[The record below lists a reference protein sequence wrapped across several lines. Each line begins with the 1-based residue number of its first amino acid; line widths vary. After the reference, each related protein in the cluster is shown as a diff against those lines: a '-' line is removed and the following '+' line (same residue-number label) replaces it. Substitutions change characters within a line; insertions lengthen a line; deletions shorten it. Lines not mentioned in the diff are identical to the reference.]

1 MLTLRDCN
9 GTPAKIL
16 VDDKVR
22 VYDATG
28 EITSRLKAAG
38 VIVGGSSTLDD
49 LFGADVYAACVALDI
64 SRAGCNGLNAVLRN
78 QRRWR
83 LTL

>member
-16 VDDKVR
+16 IDDKVR

-38 VIVGGSSTLDD
+38 IIVGGYSTLDE

-64 SRAGCNGLNAVLRN
+64 SPLDYE
-78 QRRWR
+78 
-83 LTL
+83 TI